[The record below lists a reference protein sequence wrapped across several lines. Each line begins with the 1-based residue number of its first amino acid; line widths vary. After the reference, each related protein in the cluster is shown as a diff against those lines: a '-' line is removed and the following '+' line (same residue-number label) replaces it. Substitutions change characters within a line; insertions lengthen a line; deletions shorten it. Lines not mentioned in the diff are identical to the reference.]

1 MAKKL
6 KFNLLNRLR
15 KIDKTTKSKYLLTI
29 LALGITCLSL
39 YAADL
44 YLNSFYTRVLN
55 LAAVFAILGLSL
67 NLVLGFTGM
76 FSLGHAGFMCIGAYT
91 AAILTMSPASKE
103 LIYYMEP
110 IVPLLA
116 KVHWPIF
123 PAILAAGI
131 MAAIFGIL
139 IGIPALRLRD
149 DYLAIATLGFAEII
163 RIVVTNTVS
172 ITNGSLGLKDI
183 PSINSIWLYWGCA
196 IITVIV
202 LKRVIN
208 SSWGYA
214 FRAIRDNEIAAE
226 AMGINIFKHK
236 LISFSIGA
244 FFAGIAGALMGFLIT
259 SVDPTMF
266 RFLFTFQ
273 ILLIVVLGGMGSLT
287 GSMISAVVITIMM
300 EVLRFVEEP
309 INLFTLTIPG
319 LPGMRMVI
327 FAILLLLVILFYRQ
341 GLMGTREFNWD
352 WVLEKIH
359 LIKSRKQVNQ
369 YD

>member
-1 MAKKL
+1 MDKRQRI
-6 KFNLLNRLR
+6 KFWLNVL
-15 KIDKTTKSKYLLTI
+15 I
-29 LALGITCLSL
+29 LAFSCLALYWAKDNLSL
-39 YAADL
+39 
-44 YLNSFYTRVLN
+44 FQIRILN
-55 LAAVFAILGLSL
+55 LAAIFTILGLSM

-76 FSLGHAGFMCIGAYT
+76 FSLGHSGFMCVGAYT
-91 AAILTMSPASKE
+91 AAILTMSPASKAI
-103 LIYYMEP
+103 IYYMKP
-110 IVPLLA
+110 ITPVLA
-116 KVHWPIF
+116 NVEWPVF
-123 PAILAAGI
+123 PAIIAAGVI
-131 MAAIFGIL
+131 AALFGIL

-172 ITNGSLGLKDI
+172 ITNGSLGLKNI
-183 PSINSIWLYWGCA
+183 PPINNIWVYWGCA
-196 IITVIV
+196 IITILV
-202 LKRVIN
+202 LKRIIS

-226 AMGINIFKHK
+226 AMGISIFKHK
-236 LISFSIGA
+236 LLSFAIGA

-287 GSMISAVVITIMM
+287 GSVISAVVITIMM
-300 EVLRFVEEP
+300 EVLRFVEQP
-309 INLFTLTIPG
+309 MDILGIIIPG

-327 FAILLLLVILFYRQ
+327 FSILLLMIILFYRQ

-352 WVLEKIH
+352 WVLDK
-359 LIKSRKQVNQ
+359 LNLFKSRERGSQ
-369 YD
+369 YE

>member
-1 MAKKL
+1 MDK
-6 KFNLLNRLR
+6 R
-15 KIDKTTKSKYLLTI
+15 KGQKILLTI
-29 LALGITCLSL
+29 TVLLLCCLL
-39 YAADL
+39 MYWADKDL
-44 YLNSFYTRVLN
+44 SRFPTRIMN
-55 LAAVFAILGLSL
+55 LAAIYAILGLSL

-76 FSLGHAGFMCIGAYT
+76 FSLGHAGFMCVGAYT
-91 AAILTMSPASKE
+91 AAILTMSPASKQ
-103 LIYYMEP
+103 LIYYMQP
-110 IVPLLA
+110 IVPILA
-116 KVHWPIF
+116 NVQWPIL
-123 PAILAAGI
+123 PAILAAGTA
-131 MAAIFGIL
+131 AAIFGVL

-172 ITNGSLGLKDI
+172 ITNGSLGLKNI
-183 PSINSIWLYWGCA
+183 PAINSIWLYWGCA
-196 IITVIV
+196 IVTLII

-236 LISFSIGA
+236 LISFTIGA

-259 SVDPTMF
+259 SIDPTMF

-287 GSMISAVVITIMM
+287 GSVISAVVITIAM

-309 INLFTLTIPG
+309 ITLFTLTIPG

-327 FAILLLLVILFYRQ
+327 FSILLLLVILFYRQ
-341 GLMGTREFNWD
+341 GLMGTKEFNWD
-352 WVLEKIH
+352 WVLDKIM
-359 LIKSRKQVNQ
+359 LTKSRKQVKQ

>member
-1 MAKKL
+1 MDERQRIKL
-6 KFNLLNRLR
+6 WLNIAVLVFMCLVLYWAENNLGMFE
-15 KIDKTTKSKYLLTI
+15 I
-29 LALGITCLSL
+29 
-39 YAADL
+39 
-44 YLNSFYTRVLN
+44 RVLN
-55 LAAVFAILGLSL
+55 LAAIFTILGLSM

-76 FSLGHAGFMCIGAYT
+76 FSLGHSGFMCVGAYT

-103 LIYYMEP
+103 IIYYMEP
-110 IVPLLA
+110 IIPLLA
-116 KVHWPIF
+116 NVQWPIF
-123 PAILAAGI
+123 PAIIAAGVL
-131 MAAIFGIL
+131 AAIFGIL
-139 IGIPALRLRD
+139 VGIPALRLRD

-172 ITNGSLGLKDI
+172 ITNGSLGLKNI
-183 PSINSIWLYWGCA
+183 PSINNIWVYWGCA
-196 IITVIV
+196 IITILI
-202 LKRVIN
+202 LKRIVN

-226 AMGINIFKHK
+226 AMGIGLFKHK
-236 LISFSIGA
+236 LMSFTIGA
-244 FFAGIAGALMGFLIT
+244 FFAGIAGALMAFLIT

-287 GSMISAVVITIMM
+287 GSVISAVVITIMM
-300 EVLRFVEEP
+300 EVLRFVESP
-309 INLFTLTIPG
+309 MHILGIIIPG

-352 WVLEKIH
+352 WVLDK
-359 LIKSRKQVNQ
+359 LAVFKSRERGSQ
-369 YD
+369 YE